1 MPSPRGPSLQRHAVE
16 EDKQGPRA
24 VCDAWQAIT
33 FTNNQDS
40 PFLLICFSFDLTS
53 KVPTFEKTSYLWNLA
68 LPAGRQIT
76 NSREELP
83 LHTVVFCVV
92 IPAACDGT
100 DMTRA
105 EIWVRT
111 RLLKSAAG
119 FLPWFSNLVW
129 ELRNRVS
136 NATFEGK
143 KCQPKLQIRTLLI
156 FS

>member
-1 MPSPRGPSLQRHAVE
+1 MLACEFMNCMQKQHTAKLHRRKSPMLRSTVPPLSPGLSMPSPRGPSLQRHAVE
-16 EDKQGPRA
+16 EDIQGPRA

-83 LHTVVFCVV
+83 LHTVVLLCCYPCCV
-92 IPAACDGT
+92 
-100 DMTRA
+100 
-105 EIWVRT
+105 
-111 RLLKSAAG
+111 
-119 FLPWFSNLVW
+119 
-129 ELRNRVS
+129 
-136 NATFEGK
+136 
-143 KCQPKLQIRTLLI
+143 
-156 FS
+156 